1 MEIKIENRFF
11 SSVDAIALKLFL
23 FPNVQLFLNVK
34 AIRKIK

>member
-23 FPNVQLFLNVK
+23 FPMFNYF
-34 AIRKIK
+34 